1 MAPRHHP
8 HLSPHAPWNASLLCA
23 VCIFWSVRSFPYAPG
38 ESVDSRISLDNFQ
51 QLEKTL
57 QLKQHAL
64 DEPHSGQLIPSK
76 FRWAMVLEFA

>member
-1 MAPRHHP
+1 M
-8 HLSPHAPWNASLLCA
+8 
-23 VCIFWSVRSFPYAPG
+23 
-38 ESVDSRISLDNFQ
+38 DSRISLDNFQ